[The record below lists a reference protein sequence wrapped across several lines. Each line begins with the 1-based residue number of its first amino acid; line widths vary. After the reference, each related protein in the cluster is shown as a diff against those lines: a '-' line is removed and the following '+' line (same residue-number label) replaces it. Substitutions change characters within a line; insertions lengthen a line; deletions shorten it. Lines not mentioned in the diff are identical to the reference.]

1 MKAATRLRST
11 LRVRTML
18 AWARLRRLTRNKN
31 LRAVGA
37 AIATLVLLTSLRAY
51 DPRIVTELKERTF
64 DTYQRLKPR
73 AYTDLPVRIVD
84 IDEASISEYG
94 QWPWPRTRLAAL
106 TRRLADLGAGVI
118 AYDVIFSEPDRT
130 TPSRLVDDLR
140 DSGAPDLDQTMKLLA
155 NLPDH
160 DQAFADAIGKTG
172 VVLGFAATRA

>member
-1 MKAATRLRST
+1 MKAATRLRIT

-94 QWPWPRTRLAAL
+94 QWP
-106 TRRLADLGAGVI
+106 
-118 AYDVIFSEPDRT
+118 
-130 TPSRLVDDLR
+130 
-140 DSGAPDLDQTMKLLA
+140 
-155 NLPDH
+155 
-160 DQAFADAIGKTG
+160 
-172 VVLGFAATRA
+172 